1 MDSVDKSNE
10 IKDIYD
16 NSNLSVQGV
25 SLEEFEKI
33 FVNLGNVFYAIEKEV
48 RGILA
53 PLQTLAESI
62 DVDKYNRF
70 VKHQKRV
77 KNRKIL
83 YAKRKHKYGK

>member
-1 MDSVDKSNE
+1 MDSVDKPKE

-16 NSNLSVQGV
+16 NSDLSVQGV

-33 FVNLGNVFYAIEKEV
+33 FVNLGNLFSEIAE
-48 RGILA
+48 GIRRALT
-53 PLQTLAESI
+53 PIQSLAESI
-62 DVDKYNRF
+62 DFDKYNRF
-70 VKHQKRV
+70 IKYQKRV

>member
-1 MDSVDKSNE
+1 MDNVDKSKE

-33 FVNLGNVFYAIEKEV
+33 FVNLGNVFSAIAKEV

-62 DVDKYNRF
+62 DVDKYNKF
-70 VKHQKRV
+70 VKYQKRV